1 MLSLE
6 PPRTAY
12 DLHFQIAGIPVRVH
26 PLFWLAALILGLS
39 GNLNSQGVDP
49 EAGMRLL
56 IWTGVLFVSILVH
69 ELGHSFV
76 IRYFGQFP
84 RIVLYMLGGLAITDA
99 ESSFGMRSVS
109 RRTQQQQ
116 ILISLA
122 GPGAGFVLA
131 SATAALVI
139 ALGGKFGFV
148 FEREYAPLFY
158 TWEPPPDASRPF
170 MMLIHGLLYI
180 NIFWGL
186 VNLLPVLPL
195 DGGQVAR
202 ALFEMADQGNGLV
215 RCLWLSVIT
224 GAVAAV
230 GGWLILEDTFA
241 ALLFVSLAASNYM
254 TLQQISGGGSGGRPW

>member
-1 MLSLE
+1 MFSSE

-12 DLHFQIAGIPVRVH
+12 DLHFRIADIPVRVH
-26 PLFWLAALILGLS
+26 PLFWLAALILGTAGDWDAQ
-39 GNLNSQGVDP
+39 GNVNP
-49 EAGMRLL
+49 EAGMQLL

-76 IRYFGQFP
+76 MRYFGQLP
-84 RIVLYMLGGLAITDA
+84 RIVLYMLGGLAITDT
-99 ESSFGMRSVS
+99 ESNYGRRAAG
-109 RRTQQQQ
+109 RRTPQQQ

-131 SATAALVI
+131 GATVALLVS
-139 ALGGKFGFV
+139 LGGQFQFDLT
-148 FEREYAPLFY
+148 APPFFSY
-158 TWEPPPDASRPF
+158 SPPPNAVRPLQI
-170 MMLIHGLLYI
+170 MIGGLLSF

-186 VNLLPVLPL
+186 VNLLPVIPL

-202 ALFEMADQGNGLV
+202 ELFEMADHWNGLV

-224 GAVAAV
+224 GVVVAAAS
-230 GGWLILEDTFA
+230 WLFLHSVFM
-241 ALLFVSLAASNYM
+241 ALLFASLAASNYM